1 MSLREWQDQVGTL
14 LLKPSQEAQVG
25 RVADP
30 KVRVL
35 ALYEELLFNTVCG
48 TVENI
53 YPFTHQVLTH
63 HQGEENQWRGL
74 VEAYRRACPN
84 RSYSL
89 IGAICDFSQFLGKQ
103 SALMAEFPFIADL
116 ARYEWLEM
124 AVLNDPE
131 PALHEGLASMVPDV
145 ALFDQ
150 YQPVWN
156 PIRRLYTF
164 SYNIPVL
171 LDAWKA
177 SPQSVLENP
186 ARFSVPQDLL
196 IYRDPRTLDARFFV
210 VNELTATLLRLSGK
224 GASYEATLTALQ
236 SEIPA
241 LVQLSGAVLKRQA
254 QGLFEDCL
262 GKGILMGSLS
272 GSI

>member
-1 MSLREWQDQVGTL
+1 MSLREWQEHVGTL
-14 LLKPSQEAQVG
+14 LLKPTGEAQVG
-25 RVADP
+25 SSADP
-30 KVRVL
+30 NASAL

-48 TVENI
+48 IMETI
-53 YPFTHQVLTH
+53 YPFTHQVLIH
-63 HQGEENQWRGL
+63 KQADESQWRGL

-84 RSYSL
+84 RSHSL
-89 IGAICDFSQFLGKQ
+89 IGAICDFPAFLGKQ
-103 SALMAEFPFIADL
+103 PALMAEFPFIADL
-116 ARYEWLEM
+116 AHYEWLEM

-131 PALHEGLASMVPDV
+131 PALPAGLVSMVPDG

-156 PIRRLYTF
+156 PIRRLHTF
-164 SYNIPVL
+164 SYQIPAL

-177 SPQSVLENP
+177 SPQSVLQNP
-186 ARFSVPQDLL
+186 ARFSAPQALL
-196 IYRDPRTLDARFFV
+196 IYRDPRTLNARFFV

-241 LVQLSGAVLKRQA
+241 LVQVPMDVLKRQA
-254 QGLFEDCL
+254 YGLLEDCL
-262 GKGILMGSLS
+262 ENGILMGSLS
-272 GSI
+272 GSV